1 MRKKLTSIVVLCST
15 ICLVATGIVAYANVS
30 DSSFSSRNQK
40 STDNMISETIPE
52 NETVNASARKLNT
65 AVNYNIA
72 SKDDIYHMM
81 LNTIDYYDKVSGT
94 IYFPAP
100 GDLNLVNT
108 VEFQSVLSEKKA
120 YSHYSQAYADNIT
133 AESIE
138 NISSEAKN
146 TDNLVWDEKYY
157 CNADESINLNCLE
170 KTYKT
175 LSYDTIGLEAVCEI
189 PDDERITE
197 IDGEPC
203 YNYRTNPTNVPEASI
218 CIFPQEMTF
227 GYLANQNLWS
237 INGTKVI
244 DDKLCYHI
252 SGTAEEDYGSKFN
265 VSTFELMV
273 DVNTGVLI
281 QYIGYDDNGEISDYI
296 YTKNISFENKADK
309 VETFSNN
316 ELTGYEEYQKN

>member
-1 MRKKLTSIVVLCST
+1 MQKSSIPFSSAFKSIVA
-15 ICLVATGIVAYANVS
+15 I
-30 DSSFSSRNQK
+30 R
-40 STDNMISETIPE
+40 P
-52 NETVNASARKLNT
+52 
-65 AVNYNIA
+65 
-72 SKDDIYHMM
+72 
-81 LNTIDYYDKVSGT
+81 
-94 IYFPAP
+94 
-100 GDLNLVNT
+100 
-108 VEFQSVLSEKKA
+108 
-120 YSHYSQAYADNIT
+120 
-133 AESIE
+133 
-138 NISSEAKN
+138 
-146 TDNLVWDEKYY
+146 
-157 CNADESINLNCLE
+157 SINLNCLE